1 MIGCPASEA
10 PDKIQRMSDS
20 NIASRQSDIASGD
33 DRSVAKTRSRVVK
46 PGHLEVGEFTSGHI
60 GASSPF
66 GTSSFP
72 LSPRSIYYEA
82 SEPVA
87 TRVLEDERH

>member
-1 MIGCPASEA
+1 MIGCPVAEA
-10 PDKIQRMSDS
+10 TDKIQRMSDS

-33 DRSVAKTRSRVVK
+33 DRSADKARSRIVK

-72 LSPRSIYYEA
+72 LPAATIYYEP

-87 TRVLEDERH
+87 TRILDDERD

>member
-1 MIGCPASEA
+1 MIRCPAAEA
-10 PDKIQRMSDS
+10 TDKIQRMSES
-20 NIASRQSDIASGD
+20 NIADSPSDLA
-33 DRSVAKTRSRVVK
+33 AKSRSRAVK

-72 LSPRSIYYEA
+72 VPAGAVYYENTG
-82 SEPVA
+82 PVE
-87 TRVLEDERH
+87 TRVLDDERH